1 MIPSV
6 RRSIVF
12 IPQVNRLLLPLL
24 VLVALLVAGTL
35 GYQIVEGWGS
45 LDALYMT
52 VITITTV
59 GFHEVRPLGPSGRL
73 FTMFLALGG
82 VFTAF
87 YAAAEFI
94 RAIVTGEIRSVLG
107 RQRMES
113 RLEKLKGHLVICGFG
128 RMGRLVAE
136 EFSAAGLEFVV
147 VDRDPHALEGFA
159 LPHGIPT
166 VGDATADEVL
176 RRVRIAHARAL
187 VASAASD
194 ADNLFITLS
203 ARLLNERLLI
213 VARADAEGAEL
224 KLRRA
229 GANRVVSPYNIGGHR
244 VAQAV
249 LRPNA
254 MDFIELATRSEHL
267 ELQIE
272 EIEIGSDSPLV
283 GHSLKTSPIR
293 SELGIII
300 VAIKKP
306 AAGMLFNPAPSALL
320 EKGDVLITLGHRQ
333 QLDRLEQMAGA
344 GAQA

>member
-1 MIPSV
+1 V
-6 RRSIVF
+6 LRKALLR
-12 IPQVNRLLLPLL
+12 RLLWPVL
-24 VLVALLVAGTL
+24 VLLALLVVGTT
-35 GYQIVEGWGS
+35 GYQLVEGWAWF
-45 LDALYMT
+45 DALYMT

-59 GFHEVRPLGPSGRL
+59 GFLEVHPMGPGGRV
-73 FTMFLALGG
+73 FTMALALGG

-94 RAIVTGEIRSVLG
+94 RAVVTGEIRTVLG
-107 RQRMES
+107 RQLMES
-113 RLEKLKGHLVICGFG
+113 RLGKLNGHLVVCGFG

-136 EFSAAGLEFVV
+136 EFAAAGLPFVV
-147 VDRDPHALEGFA
+147 IDREPKVFEGFA
-159 LPHGIPT
+159 MAEGIPL
-166 VGDATADEVL
+166 VGDATADDVL
-176 RRVRIAHARAL
+176 RQAGVERASAL
-187 VASAASD
+187 VTAAASD

-203 ARLLNERLLI
+203 ARLLNDKLLI
-213 VARADAEGAEL
+213 VARAEGEGADV

-229 GANRVVSPYNIGGHR
+229 GASRVVTPYTIGGHR

-254 MDFIELATRSEHL
+254 MDFIELATRTGHL

-272 EIEIGSDSPLV
+272 EVAVRGGSPLV
-283 GHSLKTSPIR
+283 GRSIKASPIR

-306 AAGMLFNPAPSALL
+306 EGRMAFNPAPETAL
-320 EKGDVLITLGHRQ
+320 EAGDLLITLGHRQ

-344 GAQA
+344 PA